1 MAIKWHEQRD
11 KGYNA
16 DESAVLMEMLN
27 VSPPLGIKARKLVN
41 AEKTLNYN
49 KKVIDEMETF
59 DIDNPQWSAVTNYVE
74 ATTNLPLNR
83 MYNKTQNV
91 RQSLNNQHEAYE
103 RVLMFS
109 GWSQW
114 NLGIPNEE
122 VEKIKKKQ
130 KFGTKKKNKTKK
142 KKKKKFILVP

>member
-1 MAIKWHEQRD
+1 
-11 KGYNA
+11 
-16 DESAVLMEMLN
+16 
-27 VSPPLGIKARKLVN
+27 
-41 AEKTLNYN
+41 
-49 KKVIDEMETF
+49 METF